1 MKLKTYLFSFIFF
14 LLFSCKAY
22 HSGSNGQSLPNPPFN
37 RELLLQAARAG
48 DLDKIKE
55 ALNKGTDINY
65 QDASNRDSAL
75 LLAILYDEKD
85 SHKKVIEFLR
95 EKEAKDDLPNRV
107 EITAKD
113 IQDGKKKGKFLRTV
127 KAEDGRFFL
136 LPEGCVSSSEYINGD
151 KETKSLGKGS
161 KGKAFLVYKISDWS
175 QWAPKFPNA
184 ALSNSVYANHD
195 ADLQEFAK
203 EDRDVIL
210 SMRYGFGN
218 PVEVEVGHTPASTV
232 ADVIGE
238 IPYAMKTAITGG
250 TLKAAIEMRYF
261 AQPVS
266 NSEEGR
272 LTKQMKDEFRLLF
285 IRLSEGRKIYP
296 DLNPDNIMWKY
307 TDPSNTK
314 LGGQWVIIDAKPPV
328 SDEVES
334 FAASW
339 VGNINSFKDKF
350 PIADPAAWSSQF
362 KSVYDGW
369 GTITRLFGKAKYLP
383 TVQDEDYSETKK
395 FFTEVVTFDLR
406 EANET
411 FEEDDDDFKFTKL
424 HRSQKILAWTKTE
437 EFNLLIN
444 EDIETLK
451 TARNKIRKFIVKQV
465 EANDEK
471 AIDFFLFYFAEADL
485 DDFGFVK
492 ENSTDPD
499 TAKVA
504 ALKKLK
510 KTKLKEI
517 IEAPKNRNLSLEDVL
532 KAEHNR
538 YRKALV
544 MVPEADITN
553 LGLAEDI
560 KNEALNMR
568 KQLLMLP

>member
-1 MKLKTYLFSFIFF
+1 MKLKTYLFFFTFF

-22 HSGSNGQSLPNPPFN
+22 HPGSNGSSIPRTTSNGESL
-37 RELLLQAARAG
+37 LKAAREG
-48 DLDKIKE
+48 SLDKIKE
-55 ALNKGTDINY
+55 ALKEATSIDY
-65 QDASNRDSAL
+65 QDASNKDSAL
-75 LLAILYDEKD
+75 LLAILYNEED

-95 EKEAKDDLPNRV
+95 EKGAKDDLPNRV
-107 EITAKD
+107 DITAKA
-113 IQDGKKKGKFLRTV
+113 IEVGKKKGKFLRTI

-136 LPEGCVSSSEYINGD
+136 LPEGCVSSSEYIDGD

-161 KGKAFLVYKISDWS
+161 QGKAFLVYKISDWS

-184 ALSNSVYANHD
+184 ALLTGYTTHENHFKAFEKD
-195 ADLQEFAK
+195 
-203 EDRDVIL
+203 DRDVIL

-218 PVEVEVGHTPASTV
+218 PVEVQVGRTPSSTV
-232 ADVIGE
+232 ANVIGK

-266 NSEEGR
+266 NSEEGK
-272 LTKQMKDEFRLLF
+272 LIKQMKDEFRLLF
-285 IRLSEGRKIYP
+285 IRLSEGRKVYP

-314 LGGQWVIIDAKPPV
+314 LGGKWVVIDAKPPV
-328 SDEVES
+328 NDEIKS
-334 FAASW
+334 FTASW

-350 PIADPAAWSSQF
+350 PIAHPAAWSSQF
-362 KSVYDGW
+362 KSAYDGW
-369 GTITRLFGKAKYLP
+369 GTITRLFGKATYLP
-383 TVQDEDYSETKK
+383 TVKDEDYSETKK
-395 FFTEVVTFDLR
+395 FFTEVVTFNLA
-406 EANET
+406 EAKET
-411 FEEDDDDFKFTKL
+411 FEEDNDDFKFTKL
-424 HRSQKILAWTKTE
+424 HRSQKIFAWTKTE
-437 EFNLLIN
+437 EFNLLTN

-499 TAKVA
+499 TDKVA
-504 ALKKLK
+504 VLKRLK
-510 KTKLKEI
+510 KTKLKKI
-517 IEAPKNRNLSLEDVL
+517 IEAPKNRNLSLQDVL
-532 KAEHNR
+532 KEEYNR

-544 MVPEADITN
+544 MVSEEDITN

-560 KNEALNMR
+560 KNEALQMR
-568 KQLLMLP
+568 KELRMLP